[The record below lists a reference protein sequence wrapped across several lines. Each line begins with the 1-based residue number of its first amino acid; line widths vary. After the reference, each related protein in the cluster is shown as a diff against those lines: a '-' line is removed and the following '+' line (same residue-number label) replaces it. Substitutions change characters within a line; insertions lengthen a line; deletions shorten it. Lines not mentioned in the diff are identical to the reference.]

1 MNTDTHSQ
9 TPPTPHP
16 TLLFPQSTIRKT
28 QMLASLTHR
37 VEGQTEL
44 GGGVSR
50 RDNSKGWGWGC

>member
-1 MNTDTHSQ
+1 MNTDTHSH
-9 TPPTPHP
+9 THPHS
-16 TLLFPQSTIRKT
+16 TLLFPQSTIRQT

-50 RDNSKGWGWGC
+50 RDNSKAWGWIC

>member
-1 MNTDTHSQ
+1 MFMNTDTHSH
-9 TPPTPHP
+9 PPPHP
-16 TLLFPQSTIRKT
+16 TLLFPQSTIRQT

-50 RDNSKGWGWGC
+50 RDNSKVWGWVC